1 MVQNIKTVYLTPSQK
16 AKAVEKPYSLHRIF
30 VSILTVL
37 GTTAWYPS
45 KISFDDPSFVSFY
58 ILAGSE
64 RYFEM
69 QGEDIFQG
77 DVWVKNEST
86 ISLWYAISEILR

>member
-1 MVQNIKTVYLTPSQK
+1 MVQTIKSLILAPSQK
-16 AKAVEKPYSLHRIF
+16 MKAAEMPHILHRIF
-30 VSILTVL
+30 FSVRVVVGVNS
-37 GTTAWYPS
+37 WYPS

-86 ISLWYAISEILR
+86 ISLWYAVSEILR

>member
-16 AKAVEKPYSLHRIF
+16 AKAVEKPYSLYRIF

-45 KISFDDPSFVSFY
+45 KISFDDPSFSSFY
-58 ILAGSE
+58 LLAGAD
-64 RYFEM
+64 RRFEAR
-69 QGEDIFQG
+69 GEDIFQG
-77 DVWVKNEST
+77 DIWVKNEST
-86 ISLWYAISEILR
+86 ISLNYAISEILY